1 MDHSASQA
9 RETLAGFG
17 KVNKATADSI
27 ATMEAEAKKLTKE
40 YKSLSEE
47 ERNSA
52 EVGVKKLRQIAEL
65 KTATSQFTNEVKN
78 TSKAIT
84 ASEGSYAQLS
94 NGLNRMRTE
103 LKNMPGAF
111 DPATGALN
119 KNNKEAVALSQRIT
133 QTDMTIKKIDATMGQ
148 FYRNVGNYTETTVSL
163 RTQLRAVTQ
172 ELAVMELE
180 GKRGSEAYDVLVQ
193 KAGEMQHALSKTG
206 EEIRRTGSDTRTIEG
221 MVGVFQGIAGAA
233 AIAEAATQLFGD
245 ENDDLVKGIQ
255 SLQIVQT
262 AMMGIQ
268 SIANMFQK
276 QSAAIIMI
284 INLQEKIRTVQTQL
298 QGAAESKNIVIRYAA
313 IVAQKL
319 LNAAMN
325 ANPAGILITALIAL
339 AGVIVL
345 LSMRSKDAAKELE
358 TLNRIQNSLY
368 ESTYKEIELLKMAG
382 DERTTA
388 IQDQIKEAK
397 AAGASQLELMN
408 LEIEAADVRRK
419 NASMIQSQ
427 FSRTKDDVD
436 ILTRQYARQREE
448 VEKLELTTTSGN
460 KKGNELLDQKKKATD
475 LVFNRLKAVMAA
487 NNEFS
492 DADLDLDNKK
502 LERLRLL
509 NEIDL
514 RDKKATI
521 DSKLAKSKEES
532 LTEFNLKVQLME
544 NEKAKTLLNVDLT
557 EKERQAIIDKYAREE
572 SDLRKEFAEK
582 QKENALNA
590 DIAYTE
596 GRLALAVKG
605 SDEEYSLKEEL
616 ITKQYNLDVAS
627 VTFSIHNEELRKAKL
642 KELYDKQLADKRDL
656 EKEKRLAELNRAN
669 DKATGGENL
678 EIIKN
683 QEIIASS
690 HSTFKEINDARL
702 ANEQLV
708 MQGISREMAFNEQK
722 YKEGLITHDEYE
734 KRKTEL
740 TIEGENIRWQKTQEI
755 AEREKELKQAELQVI
770 TECISAANSI
780 YSDQIDVRIAQINQ
794 EKDIAIKAAGDNANA
809 KARIEE
815 EFNRRIAR
823 EKRRQ
828 AKADKIASLAQIA
841 INTAVGVTQTIDK
854 WGMPLAI
861 PFIAAAIAIGAI
873 QAAIVAA
880 KPLPQYRRGIKSAP
894 EGPAII
900 NDEPGP
906 VYREMIVRD
915 NKAYLPGKRN
925 QLVYLKRG
933 DKVIKAAET
942 RGILTKQSLELDRLI
957 QEQALNDSLAIKL
970 ESGRKLE
977 IMQNMAGAMQGIKID
992 EKSIVDGIGR
1002 HLSNLPIE
1010 QHSWDERG
1018 YRRSTRKGNTTIV
1031 NLNKRNSL

>member
-1 MDHSASQA
+1 
-9 RETLAGFG
+9 
-17 KVNKATADSI
+17 
-27 ATMEAEAKKLTKE
+27 
-40 YKSLSEE
+40 
-47 ERNSA
+47 
-52 EVGVKKLRQIAEL
+52 
-65 KTATSQFTNEVKN
+65 
-78 TSKAIT
+78 
-84 ASEGSYAQLS
+84 
-94 NGLNRMRTE
+94 
-103 LKNMPGAF
+103 
-111 DPATGALN
+111 
-119 KNNKEAVALSQRIT
+119 
-133 QTDMTIKKIDATMGQ
+133 
-148 FYRNVGNYTETTVSL
+148 
-163 RTQLRAVTQ
+163 
-172 ELAVMELE
+172 
-180 GKRGSEAYDVLVQ
+180 
-193 KAGEMQHALSKTG
+193 
-206 EEIRRTGSDTRTIEG
+206 
-221 MVGVFQGIAGAA
+221 
-233 AIAEAATQLFGD
+233 
-245 ENDDLVKGIQ
+245 
-255 SLQIVQT
+255 
-262 AMMGIQ
+262 
-268 SIANMFQK
+268 
-276 QSAAIIMI
+276 
-284 INLQEKIRTVQTQL
+284 
-298 QGAAESKNIVIRYAA
+298 
-313 IVAQKL
+313 
-319 LNAAMN
+319 
-325 ANPAGILITALIAL
+325 
-339 AGVIVL
+339 
-345 LSMRSKDAAKELE
+345 MRSKDAAKELE

-841 INTAVGVTQTIDK
+841 INTAVGVTQ
-854 WGMPLAI
+854 
-861 PFIAAAIAIGAI
+861 AI

>member
-1 MDHSASQA
+1 
-9 RETLAGFG
+9 
-17 KVNKATADSI
+17 
-27 ATMEAEAKKLTKE
+27 
-40 YKSLSEE
+40 
-47 ERNSA
+47 
-52 EVGVKKLRQIAEL
+52 
-65 KTATSQFTNEVKN
+65 
-78 TSKAIT
+78 
-84 ASEGSYAQLS
+84 
-94 NGLNRMRTE
+94 
-103 LKNMPGAF
+103 
-111 DPATGALN
+111 
-119 KNNKEAVALSQRIT
+119 
-133 QTDMTIKKIDATMGQ
+133 
-148 FYRNVGNYTETTVSL
+148 
-163 RTQLRAVTQ
+163 
-172 ELAVMELE
+172 
-180 GKRGSEAYDVLVQ
+180 
-193 KAGEMQHALSKTG
+193 
-206 EEIRRTGSDTRTIEG
+206 
-221 MVGVFQGIAGAA
+221 
-233 AIAEAATQLFGD
+233 
-245 ENDDLVKGIQ
+245 
-255 SLQIVQT
+255 
-262 AMMGIQ
+262 
-268 SIANMFQK
+268 
-276 QSAAIIMI
+276 
-284 INLQEKIRTVQTQL
+284 
-298 QGAAESKNIVIRYAA
+298 
-313 IVAQKL
+313 
-319 LNAAMN
+319 
-325 ANPAGILITALIAL
+325 
-339 AGVIVL
+339 
-345 LSMRSKDAAKELE
+345 
-358 TLNRIQNSLY
+358 
-368 ESTYKEIELLKMAG
+368 
-382 DERTTA
+382 
-388 IQDQIKEAK
+388 
-397 AAGASQLELMN
+397 
-408 LEIEAADVRRK
+408 
-419 NASMIQSQ
+419 
-427 FSRTKDDVD
+427 
-436 ILTRQYARQREE
+436 
-448 VEKLELTTTSGN
+448 
-460 KKGNELLDQKKKATD
+460 
-475 LVFNRLKAVMAA
+475 
-487 NNEFS
+487 
-492 DADLDLDNKK
+492 
-502 LERLRLL
+502 
-509 NEIDL
+509 
-514 RDKKATI
+514 
-521 DSKLAKSKEES
+521 
-532 LTEFNLKVQLME
+532 ME